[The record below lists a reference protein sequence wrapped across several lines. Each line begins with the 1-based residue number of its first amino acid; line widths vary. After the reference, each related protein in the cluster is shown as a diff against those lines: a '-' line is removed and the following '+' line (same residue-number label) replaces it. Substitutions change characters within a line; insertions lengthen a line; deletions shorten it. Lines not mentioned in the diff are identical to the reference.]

1 MLLRRR
7 RQTRLSADR
16 LTLGLAAAAAG
27 TAGTVLVDQVARLAR
42 RRLAA
47 GDAPSGEGVLESA
60 EHALGAAAA
69 AAQDSI
75 TVALEG
81 YSAAPKSETVLFNIL
96 SGFTGSFAL
105 VRLSTWGIRS
115 GWWPFGNVRV
125 GGRHVHHF
133 IPGILLAFGSGGA
146 ALITDSEK
154 LETVLAFPFGAGIG
168 LTFDEAALLL
178 ELDDVYWTREGLLSV
193 QLSLGVTGVLGATI
207 LALRML
213 RRGEVESEQAGKIP
227 DETGEYRITPHVKLE
242 S

>member
-1 MLLRRR
+1 VPTVLLRRR
-7 RQTRLSADR
+7 QSRLSADR
-16 LTLGLAAAAAG
+16 VTLGLAGAALA
-27 TAGTVLVDQVARLAR
+27 TAGTVLVGHVGRMAR
-42 RRLAA
+42 RRQAA
-47 GDAPSGEGVLESA
+47 EEAPAPEGVLEST

-96 SGFTGSFAL
+96 SGFAGSFAL

-146 ALITDSEK
+146 GLITNSEQ
-154 LETVLAFPFGAGIG
+154 LETALALPFGAGIG

-178 ELDDVYWTREGLLSV
+178 ELEDVYWTREGLLSV
-193 QLSLGVTGVLGATI
+193 QLSLGLTGVLGATI
-207 LALRML
+207 LALRIL
-213 RRGEVESEQAGKIP
+213 RRGEGEAEQAGKIP
-227 DETGEYRITPHVKLE
+227 DETGEYRIPELA
-242 S
+242 